1 MTNGQGPTEEQVGL
15 ADLFAAQGTIFI
27 QEFLRNSPVAHSG
40 SKSQVR
46 DRVLDAIVAGT
57 LPEDDLREWVA
68 SVEGWGAQYVQLAY
82 ATDGGH
88 LPPDYDEVALAAQL
102 AGTEFEDLVGQ
113 LDSVTFPDELTPTG
127 AVVRDG
133 RVTLTWHVRA
143 DKEMRTPS
151 KDRIEPVDGDTYK
164 FKAYRVVPERH
175 TIRLVLDQTS
185 CLCGVFISVPRGS
198 SVDPSVVVGSAWQ
211 HATSILGVAP
221 TPLDLHRAIA
231 TLADSDD
238 DALTA
243 KRRRMAASGAEVSFS
258 TVAATDDYRDSPEVS
273 QVVTTAAA
281 VQGLVNRGGDF
292 RHQSAAQM
300 ANAPTRQVAV
310 SVDQERGHIWV
321 PAQVAEEQMW
331 SLCDLVATASTT

>member
-1 MTNGQGPTEEQVGL
+1 MTNGGGPAEEQGRL
-15 ADLFAAQGTIFI
+15 ADLFAAQGTVFI

-40 SKSQVR
+40 SKSQIR
-46 DRVLDAIVAGT
+46 DRVLDAIVEGK
-57 LPEDDLREWVA
+57 LHVDDLREWVA

-88 LPPDYDEVALAAQL
+88 LPPDYDEAVLAERL
-102 AGTEFEDLVGQ
+102 AGTEFEELVGQ
-113 LDSVTFPDELTPTG
+113 LDSVTFPDKLTPTG
-127 AVVRDG
+127 AVFREG

-143 DKEMRTPS
+143 DKDMRTPS
-151 KDRIEPVDGDTYK
+151 QDRIEPVEGDTYK

-185 CLCGVFISVPRGS
+185 QLCGVFVSVPRS
-198 SVDPSVVVGSAWQ
+198 SSIDPTVVIDSAWQ
-211 HATSILGVAP
+211 HASSILGAAP

-231 TLADSDD
+231 TLANSDD
-238 DALTA
+238 DALRA

-273 QVVTTAAA
+273 QIVTTAAA
-281 VQGLVNRGGDF
+281 VQGLVNRAGDF
-292 RHQSAAQM
+292 RHQSAQQM
-300 ANAPTRQVAV
+300 VNAPTRQVAV